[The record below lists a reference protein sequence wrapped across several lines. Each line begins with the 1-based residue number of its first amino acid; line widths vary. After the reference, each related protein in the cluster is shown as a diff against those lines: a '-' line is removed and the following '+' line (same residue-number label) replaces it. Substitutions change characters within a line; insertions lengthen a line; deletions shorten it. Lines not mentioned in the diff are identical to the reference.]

1 MNEQEI
7 DNLLTNIGIT
17 GTQEDL
23 KKLCALYAKIGTKL
37 AEMKGAIEDA
47 GIA

>member
-1 MNEQEI
+1 MNDQELE
-7 DNLLTNIGIT
+7 NMLTNIGIN

-23 KKLCALYAKIGTKL
+23 QKLCALYAKIGTKL
-37 AEMKGAIEDA
+37 AEMKGALTDA